1 MKKAVLLKPR
11 RVFSET
17 LKKKIVGDLEK
28 GKTSVVNVM
37 REYEVSHQSVY
48 NWVNKY
54 SRHLQSHQTIVLQM
68 DSEAYKTK
76 ELEKRVKELEAAL
89 GRKQLE
95 VDFLNKMIEIG
106 KEKFGIDLKKKFEP
120 PLSSGSEARE
130 EDTGGK

>member
-1 MKKAVLLKPR
+1 MKKAMQLRPR
-11 RVFSET
+11 RVLSES
-17 LKKKIVGDLEK
+17 LKRKIVKDVEN
-28 GKTSVVNVM
+28 GKVSVINVM

-48 NWVNKY
+48 NWLNKY

-95 VDFLNKMIEIG
+95 IDYLNKMIEIG
-106 KEKFGIDLKKKFEP
+106 KEKFGVDLKKKVEP
-120 PLSSGSEARE
+120 PHSSGSEAKGE
-130 EDTGGK
+130 VTGEK